1 MSLRSTIFYV
11 CISVEIK
18 GFCPTTVI
26 DRNKVK
32 KHKHTSVT
40 VIFESLFD
48 CSYKILRFILR
59 LNVDKY
65 LTILMLKCQ
74 AKLFCTEKVRT
85 QKALNL
91 CCKSYFQSIFQEQ
104 NNTTNA
110 CVTLG
115 KCSYSLCSVILLIP
129 KGIQL
134 STFIHVGLLWQ
145 TEVRQK

>member
-11 CISVEIK
+11 CIFVEIK
-18 GFCPTTVI
+18 GFCPTSII

-48 CSYKILRFILR
+48 CSYKILRSILR

-74 AKLFCTEKVRT
+74 AKLFCTEKVMT

-91 CCKSYFQSIFQEQ
+91 CCIFKYNILFSNIKYPIFKVSFRNKTILQMHVLHQ
-104 NNTTNA
+104 ANA
-110 CVTLG
+110 PIHCVVEF
-115 KCSYSLCSVILLIP
+115 Y
-129 KGIQL
+129 
-134 STFIHVGLLWQ
+134 
-145 TEVRQK
+145 